1 MMEREVLMNF
11 IEWFL
16 TPNAPV
22 ATIVIMLICITISFL
37 NSSINRLL
45 VSRFVGWE
53 QYRTMQKETSEYRAQ
68 MTQAMRKKDKKLLE
82 KLKKKEPQIL
92 NMQKKMTKPQLVL
105 FGLSFSYILVWW
117 LILIPIYGPNIV
129 AYIPGIGPIPVV
141 WWYFICS
148 FLFGTLSSRLLGITP
163 IE

>member
-1 MMEREVLMNF
+1 MNF

-53 QYRTMQKETSEYRAQ
+53 QYRVMQKEISEHRSQ
-68 MTQAMRKKDKKLLE
+68 TTQAMRKKDKKLLE
-82 KLKKKEPQIL
+82 KIKKKEPQIL
-92 NMQKKMTKPQLVL
+92 NMQKKMAKPQLVL
-105 FGLSFSYILVWW
+105 FALSFSYILVWW

-129 AYIPGIGPIPVV
+129 AYIPGIGPIPVI